1 MYFYQPR
8 PIDKE
13 KLTLVQNLD
22 TILSAITT
30 NWNKTIAIAGET
42 NVDYNKPST
51 VLETYKEALDAYNLK
66 QYIKKP
72 TRQGV

>member
-13 KLTLVQNLD
+13 KLTLVQKLD
-22 TILSAITT
+22 TTLSAITT